1 MPLHCPLCFDE
12 IKQGSSLI
20 RVCLQHRQ
28 GELLVDDYERLL
40 CPRDPTR
47 DLCNSIKHFQQGV
60 FILHVGCR
68 EENPFWDQAKAAVSV
83 PPVPSRGGHNLHH
96 WMFGALTEL
105 ATFEPARKEM
115 WFPLSLA
122 RTVNRLRA
130 GDTSSSGRVVKLL
143 GATGAGKTVLAYMAL
158 SGLHSRSK
166 HHASDTYVH
175 ISPDLTD
182 PKIRADEFVKALLP
196 LSLLAQGDSAP
207 EWIPFTTSK
216 RRANIR
222 AGLFAYEKA
231 ASMGK
236 DILRGFG
243 IGARSPLLLA
253 FYDNA
258 GEDVTAAFDQTSAIN
273 RLTDLAVVV
282 LDSSRFGCFTG
293 SPNDDAFAMHAAK
306 RQLQTFERSHARRA
320 IVVTQL
326 DRAECSKEI
335 INLVR
340 EEKIDGVRARSL
352 LMEWLA
358 THHGTSEY
366 NLGQYLQAQNNV
378 DVFFVSTEGLEA
390 DALGPGKLPKPHGIG
405 QFIDWCL
412 ADSRGVGD

>member
-12 IKQGSSLI
+12 IKQDSSLI
-20 RVCLQHRQ
+20 RVCLRH
-28 GELLVDDYERLL
+28 GERESLQDEYERLL
-40 CPRDPTR
+40 CPKDRAR
-47 DLCNSIKHFQQGV
+47 DLCNSVKHFQQGV

-68 EENPFWDQAKAAVSV
+68 EENPFWDQDKAVVSV
-83 PPVPSRGGHNLHH
+83 PPVPSRAGHNLDH
-96 WMFGALTEL
+96 WMFGALTKL

-130 GDTSSSGRVVKLL
+130 GDRRPSGRVVKLL

-282 LDSSRFGCFTG
+282 LDS
-293 SPNDDAFAMHAAK
+293 
-306 RQLQTFERSHARRA
+306 
-320 IVVTQL
+320 
-326 DRAECSKEI
+326 
-335 INLVR
+335 
-340 EEKIDGVRARSL
+340 
-352 LMEWLA
+352 
-358 THHGTSEY
+358 
-366 NLGQYLQAQNNV
+366 
-378 DVFFVSTEGLEA
+378 
-390 DALGPGKLPKPHGIG
+390 
-405 QFIDWCL
+405 
-412 ADSRGVGD
+412 